1 MTFIT
6 INGDTAFI
14 ACLGMWLATAV
25 VLIIRIEMYLK
36 LEKKKDKYKKE
47 NDELREYIRTKLEG
61 RKRINGKRKTK
72 D

>member
-72 D
+72 N

>member
-1 MTFIT
+1 
-6 INGDTAFI
+6 
-14 ACLGMWLATAV
+14 MWLATAV